1 MREIEWGR
9 NAWHRGLAGVKSGAQ
24 MRSREIRPGPRR
36 GRRVSDAESPAP
48 ARPRSRRLAAGGQS
62 FSSVTI
68 VWSESRACT
77 TSSFASSRY
86 LRTCSFPPPGLYS
99 PNDDVYASS
108 LIFAMC
114 ELRPSTES
122 IHVSKSTSSGSD
134 FCALISN
141 LSTWKSGWSV
151 VRRPRKKRT
160 RSGLSAPEFGSTV
173 SRSQLS
179 SRNCTE
185 SSPFFRRLRS
195 FGSCAAAKAAR
206 GAASG
211 ARNVADKP
219 APSCRDSRRETAA
232 VRPRSDRAGKLQRSG
247 RRRL

>member
-99 PNDDVYASS
+99 PNDDVYAS
-108 LIFAMC
+108 C
-114 ELRPSTES
+114 EGGE
-122 IHVSKSTSSGSD
+122 G
-134 FCALISN
+134 
-141 LSTWKSGWSV
+141 
-151 VRRPRKKRT
+151 
-160 RSGLSAPEFGSTV
+160 
-173 SRSQLS
+173 
-179 SRNCTE
+179 
-185 SSPFFRRLRS
+185 
-195 FGSCAAAKAAR
+195 KAGQA
-206 GAASG
+206 
-211 ARNVADKP
+211 
-219 APSCRDSRRETAA
+219 
-232 VRPRSDRAGKLQRSG
+232 G
-247 RRRL
+247 RRRAARATARERLGGAQ